1 MTSRSSIL
9 RINKQIGILLI
20 CLFLVMIGYGLTL
33 PILPFFVEKSVRS
46 NELFLLSPA
55 VHVGLMTGI
64 FPLMQFIAAPL
75 WGRWSDR
82 IGRFPVLTAGMG
94 GYALSLIFFGWTN
107 DLVLLYVLRIVGG
120 LFSAS
125 VLPTVN
131 SWITDMSS
139 IKNRGKLLAWVGG
152 SASLGVIFGPVLSSF
167 FMDFG
172 WFAGWS
178 WKLFEATTYTVPF
191 MIAGSFSLLAL
202 AALIIWMSGA
212 PSPVVNNSRPP
223 GKFGL
228 LSIIKGEMLPILFY
242 ALIAQ
247 AALAM
252 FESTFALHS
261 QQIMG
266 YSVIEMGYIFMA
278 CALGMSISQ
287 IGFTGFLIDRLG
299 EERLLPIGYFLVGLA
314 LLFLMLA
321 SSFTLIIIVVSILA
335 LGMALISPVLASI
348 TSKINK
354 NFVGE
359 RMGILASI
367 SSLGLATG
375 SFISSGLYVIDI
387 HLPYLSFSLILF
399 TITFYLVKRFS
410 TL

>member
-178 WKLFEATTYTVPF
+178 WKLFEATTGTRLVHLH
-191 MIAGSFSLLAL
+191 LLLVRGIWGAL
-202 AALIIWMSGA
+202 S
-212 PSPVVNNSRPP
+212 
-223 GKFGL
+223 
-228 LSIIKGEMLPILFY
+228 
-242 ALIAQ
+242 
-247 AALAM
+247 
-252 FESTFALHS
+252 
-261 QQIMG
+261 
-266 YSVIEMGYIFMA
+266 
-278 CALGMSISQ
+278 
-287 IGFTGFLIDRLG
+287 
-299 EERLLPIGYFLVGLA
+299 
-314 LLFLMLA
+314 
-321 SSFTLIIIVVSILA
+321 
-335 LGMALISPVLASI
+335 
-348 TSKINK
+348 
-354 NFVGE
+354 
-359 RMGILASI
+359 
-367 SSLGLATG
+367 
-375 SFISSGLYVIDI
+375 
-387 HLPYLSFSLILF
+387 
-399 TITFYLVKRFS
+399 
-410 TL
+410 